1 MPAKVYQL
9 DRSNLHQWR
18 KKAQRAK
25 GQKKTG
31 KHQYDDETLAN
42 MVRYYNL
49 GENYESLLRYIK
61 RRGLVD
67 GDSEQ

>member
-1 MPAKVYQL
+1 M
-9 DRSNLHQWR
+9 
-18 KKAQRAK
+18 AQKSSEGERA
-25 GQKKTG
+25 KKTG